1 LSSFREKLKAL
12 EELQQLDL
20 ELNEVRARLQAV
32 PARRAEIDVQ
42 RLAVRRAYDDERSR
56 LEGVER
62 ERRGVEQ
69 LLQLERD
76 KVKKWEGRLG
86 EIKTPREYAA
96 LSREIDIAKKAN
108 EGSSEQVRELGNQI
122 AEIRTALETRE
133 EQLAEG
139 EEKAQAEIQA
149 LEKET
154 GEIREKI
161 ASLEARR
168 AEATQRVDPGL
179 LGKYENIRRRRAGIA
194 IAPVV
199 GMACKGC
206 HRNIPPQLAIAL
218 QRANSIETCPNCHRI
233 IYSAEA
239 VNPPAPSPA

>member
-1 LSSFREKLKAL
+1 MPSFREKLKAL

-20 ELNEVRARLQAV
+20 ELNEVRSRLEAL
-32 PARRAEIDVQ
+32 PARRAEIDAQ

-108 EGSSEQVRELGNQI
+108 EGSSEQV
-122 AEIRTALETRE
+122 
-133 EQLAEG
+133 
-139 EEKAQAEIQA
+139 K
-149 LEKET
+149 
-154 GEIREKI
+154 
-161 ASLEARR
+161 
-168 AEATQRVDPGL
+168 
-179 LGKYENIRRRRAGIA
+179 
-194 IAPVV
+194 
-199 GMACKGC
+199 
-206 HRNIPPQLAIAL
+206 
-218 QRANSIETCPNCHRI
+218 
-233 IYSAEA
+233 
-239 VNPPAPSPA
+239 